1 MADPEFVEKAR
12 PTGAGAATSPNA
24 GTCAEGL
31 SIKGTVAERQ
41 VSSVGAEFAARKS
54 ALTITPELCVQPES
68 KVPGL
73 GYTKSEEPPFQG
85 KLKPRSSGGH
95 TLRDAGS
102 LSYSTE

>member
-1 MADPEFVEKAR
+1 MADTEFVEKAR

-41 VSSVGAEFAARKS
+41 LSSVGAEFAARN

-73 GYTKSEEPPFQG
+73 G
-85 KLKPRSSGGH
+85 
-95 TLRDAGS
+95 
-102 LSYSTE
+102 